1 MEKELLISAVV
12 DYLKQK
18 TISPEQAGILL
29 KKIMGEIA
37 QYYTRDLP
45 GSFVMKRDGRMQ
57 QFDDRKLK
65 YSMANASDN
74 AKQPMNE
81 GDLNNVLRMVKK
93 SISDMGQKVIL
104 SKDLRILVL
113 ETLMKQGFSKVADAY
128 RIYTKYDERH

>member
-29 KKIMGEIA
+29 KKIMEEIA
-37 QYYTRDLP
+37 QYYARDLS
-45 GSFVMKRDGRMQ
+45 GLFVMKRDGRMQ

-65 YSMANASDN
+65 DSMANASDN

-113 ETLMKQGFSKVADAY
+113 GTLIKQGFSKVADEY
-128 RIYTKYDERH
+128 GMYTK

>member
-1 MEKELLISAVV
+1 
-12 DYLKQK
+12 
-18 TISPEQAGILL
+18 
-29 KKIMGEIA
+29 
-37 QYYTRDLP
+37 
-45 GSFVMKRDGRMQ
+45 
-57 QFDDRKLK
+57 LK